1 MRIDISAGGPHFR
14 VISSEVIG
22 FIKHSNSQKLPTNQ
36 LASNNPRF
44 HLFDQST
51 LFKHSNSQKL
61 PTNKNASNIPI
72 PRNFRPI
79 NSLQTFHVSTFST
92 NQISRK
98 FDPFPR
104 FPPFHFSSHNHPT
117 HSQTTLSPLFSR
129 ADFISTIRFTPSPL
143 LTPHFTT
150 HSLHS
155 STTHPHHYHLTST
168 TTTIITTSLDTI
180 FFNQVS
186 NKHSLLVI
194 ILPNQSSHSLV
205 SKQTLHTHSNF

>member
-1 MRIDISAGGPHFR
+1 MKGDVRGLTNTFVCLFVNLTLTLTLTLTHFQNLTLTLN
-14 VISSEVIG
+14 
-22 FIKHSNSQKLPTNQ
+22 HSYQAPSDPSPKIL
-36 LASNNPRF
+36 
-44 HLFDQST
+44 
-51 LFKHSNSQKL
+51 
-61 PTNKNASNIPI
+61 
-72 PRNFRPI
+72 PRNFPPI

-104 FPPFHFSSHNHPT
+104 FPRFHFSLQKHHT

-129 ADFISTIRFTPSPL
+129 EDFISTIRFTPSPL

-168 TTTIITTSLDTI
+168 TTTLITTSHYPTTLTLQPTI
-180 FFNQVS
+180 Q
-186 NKHSLLVI
+186 
-194 ILPNQSSHSLV
+194 
-205 SKQTLHTHSNF
+205 QTLTTSTTTQPLIPLTRLKTNTPYPFQLLTP